1 MPSTHYTRDAG
12 ACQQP
17 AAAPVDRRLVA
28 RYGAA
33 ALADGYTAIP
43 RVVIR
48 HRRSLGITSAE
59 WDYICELWSYW
70 QSTVGPCP
78 GVAALAKGLGVDQS
92 TIRRHRASLEQK
104 GLLRVTTEGAHNRYD
119 LTPLIDAAVG
129 LDRLQ
134 HGQST
139 AAPGPRIVA
148 QRERAELHAEQEVE
162 KKIALD
168 SIPPTPTAARETPR
182 PAGASGERS
191 GHDEGGRQSHVS
203 PQEGGIPEDQ
213 ALTRVIQDLSAEL
226 GDDAPASSLSRA
238 HNLRRGAGIAP
249 HRFLQLVEDA
259 AARTR
264 ARQDRI
270 IKRRREAAGAPNGMP
285 YFFAVLGD
293 LLRPAPAEVGPARR
307 QSGAV
312 ERPRRRESGC
322 EEPLHSRD
330 AWTGRPERLR
340 ITETN
345 AVWRAA
351 LQELALVLTVE
362 NFNTWLAPTRVL
374 AQDGDLL
381 RVAVPSQFGKDWL
394 DAKLRGRVMN
404 TLARL
409 GHEGMRVEYVVETSA

>member
-1 MPSTHYTRDAG
+1 MPSTHYTRAAG

-17 AAAPVDRRLVA
+17 AAAAVDRRLAA

-33 ALADGYTAIP
+33 ALDDGYTAIP
-43 RVVIR
+43 CVVIR

-70 QSTVGPCP
+70 QSTHGPCP
-78 GVAALAKGLGVDQS
+78 GVATLAKGLGVDQS

-134 HGQST
+134 RGQST

-168 SIPPTPTAARETPR
+168 SIPPTPMAAREAPR
-182 PAGASGERS
+182 RVEAADERR
-191 GHDEGGRQSHVS
+191 GQGGGSRQSTVRPH
-203 PQEGGIPEDQ
+203 EGAVPEDR
-213 ALTRVIQDLSAEL
+213 ALTQVIQDLSAEL

-238 HNLRRGAGIAP
+238 HNLRRGAGIP
-249 HRFLQLVEDA
+249 PQRFLRLVEDA

-293 LLRPAPAEVGPARR
+293 LLRPAPAEVGSTRR
-307 QSGAV
+307 RAGPM
-312 ERPRRRESGC
+312 ERRRRRESGR

-330 AWTGRPERLR
+330 AWTGRLERLR
-340 ITETN
+340 IGETN

-351 LQELALVLTVE
+351 LQELALVLTIE
-362 NFNTWLAPTRVL
+362 NFNTWLSPTRVL

-381 RVAVPSQFGKDWL
+381 RVAVPCQFNKDWL
-394 DAKLRGRVMN
+394 EAKLHGRVMS
-404 TLARL
+404 TLARV
-409 GHEGMRVEYVVETSA
+409 GHEGMHVEYVVEASA

>member
-1 MPSTHYTRDAG
+1 
-12 ACQQP
+12 
-17 AAAPVDRRLVA
+17 
-28 RYGAA
+28 
-33 ALADGYTAIP
+33 
-43 RVVIR
+43 
-48 HRRSLGITSAE
+48 LGITSAE

-70 QSTVGPCP
+70 QSTAGPCP
-78 GVAALAKGLGVDQS
+78 GVATLAAGLGVDQS

-104 GLLRVTTEGAHNRYD
+104 GLLRVTTEGARNRYD

-134 HGQST
+134 HVHST
-139 AAPGPRIVA
+139 AAPRIVA
-148 QRERAELHAEQEVE
+148 DRERAELHAEQEVE

-168 SIPPTPTAARETPR
+168 SMPPTPRAAPKSSL

-191 GHDEGGRQSHVS
+191 GHEGVGRQSHIS

-213 ALTRVIQDLSAEL
+213 ALTRVIQELSAEL

-238 HNLRRGAGIAP
+238 HNLRRGAGIP
-249 HRFLQLVEDA
+249 PQRFLRLVDAA

-270 IKRRREAAGAPNGMP
+270 IKRRREATGSPNGMP

-293 LLRPAPAEVGPARR
+293 LLHPAPAEVGPDRR
-307 QSGAV
+307 HAGPV
-312 ERPRRRESGC
+312 ERPRRRESGR
-322 EEPLHSRD
+322 EEPLHSWD
-330 AWTGRPERLR
+330 VCTGRSERLR
-340 ITETN
+340 IAETN

-351 LQELALVLTVE
+351 LQELALVLTTE

-394 DAKLRGRVMN
+394 EAKLHGRVMS
-404 TLARL
+404 TLARV
-409 GHEGMRVEYVVETSA
+409 GHEGVRVEYVVEAPACGGVGNSVGLASSGHA